1 MKDQS
6 KKTLSNTSISVFLFV
21 AAGLSLGCIT
31 AFLLR
36 SGIYA
41 YIFHLYQTLLSQ
53 LQPLEIDRQ
62 DFFLLAIRRTLKY
75 FLLLWFFSFTNV
87 WKYYYRLFSIYIGFQ
102 HGLLLAFCVQ
112 LNGLWG
118 LAGYFCFLLPQAF
131 LVIPAFLICINHCD
145 HIHSQLHS
153 ITISKHSLILC
164 EFPFFFVST
173 LFLILGCLLEACA
186 NPALLRLYFR

>member
-53 LQPLEIDRQ
+53 LQTLEIDRQ
-62 DFFLLAIRRTLKY
+62 DFFL
-75 FLLLWFFSFTNV
+75 
-87 WKYYYRLFSIYIGFQ
+87 
-102 HGLLLAFCVQ
+102 
-112 LNGLWG
+112 
-118 LAGYFCFLLPQAF
+118 
-131 LVIPAFLICINHCD
+131 
-145 HIHSQLHS
+145 
-153 ITISKHSLILC
+153 
-164 EFPFFFVST
+164 PFA
-173 LFLILGCLLEACA
+173 E
-186 NPALLRLYFR
+186 P

>member
-53 LQPLEIDRQ
+53 LQTLGNRPSG
-62 DFFLLAIRRTLKY
+62 FLLACHSQNLKIFSAPLVLFFYQCLEILLSSFFHIHWFSAWSFAGILCPIKWTLGTGRI
-75 FLLLWFFSFTNV
+75 L
-87 WKYYYRLFSIYIGFQ
+87 LFSIATG
-102 HGLLLAFCVQ
+102 
-112 LNGLWG
+112 
-118 LAGYFCFLLPQAF
+118 
-131 LVIPAFLICINHCD
+131 IPCD
-145 HIHSQLHS
+145 SRIFDLYQ
-153 ITISKHSLILC
+153 SL
-164 EFPFFFVST
+164 
-173 LFLILGCLLEACA
+173 
-186 NPALLRLYFR
+186 